1 MSSSCV
7 TRGWLTF
14 FWGWRESYLRLS
26 ARIGQLLSA
35 AGLDPVCL
43 GNVVEKSRGIGI
55 GGCVVTW
62 EVGFLPE
69 IEVAMM
75 GTVVREILKRV
86 RRWIYESVK
95 IRVSNFTRGQIVDW
109 IGWAMGILSSWGS
122 YGGLMDGVVWASVGH
137 APDYVRDAVDIEK
150 RGIEG
155 DGLFVWGVL
164 GIRSTRVI

>member
-43 GNVVEKSRGIGI
+43 GNVLEKSGGKGV

-62 EVGFLPE
+62 KVVGFLQE
-69 IEVAMM
+69 IEVART
-75 GTVVREILKRV
+75 GAGVREILKRV
-86 RRWIYESVK
+86 MRGIYEEVK
-95 IRVSNFTRGQIVDW
+95 SMVINFTREQTVDW
-109 IGWAMGILSSWGS
+109 IGG
-122 YGGLMDGVVWASVGH
+122 
-137 APDYVRDAVDIEK
+137 
-150 RGIEG
+150 
-155 DGLFVWGVL
+155 
-164 GIRSTRVI
+164 